1 MEGEELLDLQALV
14 SRIDTQCSVKEYIS
28 NENDVTNCS
37 GLIDRSHD
45 NWREAVEAE
54 LLEDDDELPDD
65 IPTEKDYDFDEEV
78 EPSPIKSLTVAM
90 NVAKQLWHFAQ
101 FNGHQ
106 GLVLSLAKSNDLI
119 YALKLQAPKLE
130 MSLEYYFK

>member
-1 MEGEELLDLQALV
+1 LEGEELLDLQALV

-28 NENDVTNCS
+28 NENHVTNCS

-45 NWREAVEAE
+45 NWREPVEAE
-54 LLEDDDELPDD
+54 LLEGDDELPDD
-65 IPTEKDYDFDEEV
+65 IPTEKDNDFDEEV
-78 EPSPIKSLTVAM
+78 EPSPIKSLTVD
-90 NVAKQLWHFAQ
+90 
-101 FNGHQ
+101 GHQ

-130 MSLEYYFK
+130 MSVEDYFK